1 MSPEG
6 LSHAMKEYVH
16 ALRHQ
21 VAVAEAFFFG
31 RLAQGMKG
39 LLQLPPDIR
48 LQIDQLIWEAAGG
61 MPLDPTEEKSQP
73 IIAAAIMHSVEMR
86 MGMMDEEPT

>member
-16 ALRHQ
+16 VLQHQ

-31 RLAQGMKG
+31 RLQEGMAG
-39 LLQLPPDIR
+39 LLQLPPEIR
-48 LQIDQLIWEAAGG
+48 LKIDQLIWDASGGAAI
-61 MPLDPTEEKSQP
+61 DPTEKESQSL
-73 IIAAAIMHSVEMR
+73 IAAAIMHSVEER
-86 MGMMDEEPT
+86 MGMLEE